1 MLNPDSVI
9 IKDQIELTALGNLDT
24 IPIKIIIETPLPIP
38 LLVIW
43 SPSHISNAV
52 PAISPVTTN
61 TPDNI
66 PESTNIPCA

>member
-43 SPSHISNAV
+43 SPSHISNMEPAV
-52 PAISPVTTN
+52 IKTT
-61 TPDNI
+61 I
-66 PESTNIPCA
+66 LI